1 MCYNP
6 PMHVKGIRFGFPLV
20 KRFGIIKHHETY
32 TVTWNRHPG
41 PEIHY
46 VLKGDI
52 AWELRGREAPLAVSG
67 GSFGIIPANVRHRAI
82 DNKGTPAVRLGAIL
96 ECPLPERADG
106 TPFTAEDLRRIFRQ
120 FGEHG
125 GASRRFTSRLRAT
138 LRELTDALSI
148 ENATRPDGQLR
159 LRMLATSLI
168 YETFAAC
175 GEPESLSKGVDVIP
189 QIRKWIDAHLAE
201 EIALP
206 RLVKLSGYGRSRF
219 FDLFFADTG
228 LTPNDYLVRA
238 RINRAKQELAR
249 PAFGGTLLGLAARCG
264 FKSATVFSA
273 TFRRHVGVSPSRFRA
288 EALS

>member
-1 MCYNP
+1 
-6 PMHVKGIRFGFPLV
+6 MHVKGIRFGFPLV

-96 ECPLPERADG
+96 ERPLPERADG

-159 LRMLATSLI
+159 LRMLAASLI

-219 FDLFFADTG
+219 FDLFFANLVVIYFFFVG
-228 LTPNDYLVRA
+228 RLTKV
-238 RINRAKQELAR
+238 INRCRRKIIRCTTLCVFTHGVQSALDHILCLEVQFSTPDRVIE
-249 PAFGGTLLGLAARCG
+249 FGQFLLIL
-264 FKSATVFSA
+264 
-273 TFRRHVGVSPSRFRA
+273 
-288 EALS
+288 EQ